1 MDAAPS
7 RRSLRRHSNL
17 NIPIAVTAGEPAG
30 IGPDLCL
37 ALADTELCSDIVV
50 IADPSV
56 LRARATRLGID
67 YPEQLQ
73 VLPIACPDP
82 DVCPLSLDRSD
93 DTTLP
98 NRFVVETVLLQ

>member
-1 MDAAPS
+1 MDAAPA

-67 YPEQLQ
+67 YPERLQ
-73 VLPIACPDP
+73 VLLAPTPMSAASPLPPTPPHCSI
-82 DVCPLSLDRSD
+82 VCDW
-93 DTTLP
+93 
-98 NRFVVETVLLQ
+98 Q